1 MPESLLSL
9 IIVTALIAAAWVMF
23 RPERGMFWRWQRA
36 QKMGAKVLQED
47 ALKHIHQC
55 EIHDD
60 KPTLKSLAGALNTS
74 PDEIAKVLNSL
85 ESHEL
90 LHFEGSEFQLTPAGR
105 DYALRIIRAHR
116 LYERYLADETGY
128 EETDWHDR
136 AERFEHTLTTDETN
150 ALATRLGNP
159 THDPHGDPIPTA
171 SGHLVYPER
180 TPLTGMDLNKPARI
194 IHLED
199 EPEVVYAQLVAEG
212 LHVGQEVRLMESSP
226 QRVRFWA
233 GGDEHVLAPIVAANI
248 AVAPL
253 PEIPQDDEMPGEAL
267 SSLQPGQTSRVL
279 RLSRRIRGA
288 ERRRLM
294 DLGVLPGTEVAHEM
308 SSMAGD
314 PTAYRIRDA
323 VIAFRKSQAD
333 LIYINPQAVETL
345 ETK

>member
-1 MPESLLSL
+1 MSESLLPL
-9 IIVTALIAAAWVMF
+9 LIAVIIFAAVWLAL
-23 RPERGMFWRWQRA
+23 RPERGLFWRWQRA
-36 QKMGAKVLQED
+36 QKISIKVLQED

-55 EIHDD
+55 EIHGD

-74 PDEIAKVLNSL
+74 YDEITKVLNTL
-85 ESHEL
+85 EAHEL
-90 LHFEGSEFQLTPAGR
+90 LQFDGTDFQLTPAGR

-136 AERFEHTLTTDETN
+136 AERFEHTLTTDQAN
-150 ALATRLGNP
+150 ALAARLGNP
-159 THDPHGDPIPTA
+159 THDPHGDPIPSA
-171 SGHLVYPER
+171 SGHMVYPDR
-180 TPLTGMDLNKPARI
+180 TALTSMEINQPARI
-194 IHLED
+194 VHLED

-212 LHVGQEVRLMESSP
+212 LHVGQEVRLVESSP

-233 GGDEHVLAPIVAANI
+233 GGDEHILAPVVAANI
-248 AVAPL
+248 AVTPL
-253 PEIPQDDEMPGEAL
+253 PEVPRDEDMPGAPL
-267 SSLQPGQTSRVL
+267 SSLQPGQTSRVI
-279 RLSRRIRGA
+279 RLSQRIRGA

-333 LIYINPQAVETL
+333 LIYINPQSIEAQE
-345 ETK
+345 EK